1 MSLKENRDFFF
12 DLYESQII
20 PECLD
25 GIAHINNPD
34 FNLLTNINSD
44 KVLNTKVFYSIKSVP
59 KYLITNYNASYKI
72 YKIAQF
78 HKGYSIQIDDDLAS
92 VDAYLKLQF
101 RSKAREIRRYV
112 KRLETCYD
120 IEYKMH
126 HGTISKKEYDT
137 LFETL
142 RVMLDARF
150 KQKKEINDRLSEW
163 ERLFNMFYSLINEKK
178 ASIFVIYEAGTP
190 ISISLNYIFGKFY
203 FNAIASYNLDYS
215 KFGLGNVI
223 IYKQLEWC
231 INNEFDLYEMGRGD
245 YDYKRR
251 WSNQIYDLEHFMLV
265 PINSNFISIILYKTE
280 IYKIQLFEFL
290 RSKKWNLL
298 YNKIKNRM
306 HFLNHSHVVNDFQV
320 CVFENLDLLKNMK
333 LISGEDDDY
342 LKLKK
347 LINDFLFSNSL
358 HKDKVKVYKN
368 IDENYFVIVGNN
380 KANKIIYNNF

>member
-1 MSLKENRDFFF
+1 
-12 DLYESQII
+12 
-20 PECLD
+20 
-25 GIAHINNPD
+25 
-34 FNLLTNINSD
+34 
-44 KVLNTKVFYSIKSVP
+44 
-59 KYLITNYNASYKI
+59 
-72 YKIAQF
+72 
-78 HKGYSIQIDDDLAS
+78 
-92 VDAYLKLQF
+92 
-101 RSKAREIRRYV
+101 
-112 KRLETCYD
+112 
-120 IEYKMH
+120 
-126 HGTISKKEYDT
+126 
-137 LFETL
+137 
-142 RVMLDARF
+142 
-150 KQKKEINDRLSEW
+150 
-163 ERLFNMFYSLINEKK
+163 
-178 ASIFVIYEAGTP
+178 
-190 ISISLNYIFGKFY
+190 
-203 FNAIASYNLDYS
+203 
-215 KFGLGNVI
+215 
-223 IYKQLEWC
+223 
-231 INNEFDLYEMGRGD
+231 
-245 YDYKRR
+245 
-251 WSNQIYDLEHFMLV
+251 MLV